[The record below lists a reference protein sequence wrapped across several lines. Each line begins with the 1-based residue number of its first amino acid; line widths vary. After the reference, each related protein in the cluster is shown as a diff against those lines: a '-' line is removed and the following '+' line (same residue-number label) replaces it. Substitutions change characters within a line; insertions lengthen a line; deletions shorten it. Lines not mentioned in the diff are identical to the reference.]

1 MVARSE
7 IIIAEG
13 EHIIRNLGEINRG
26 IDNIF
31 RRVIDPHVKKNMRS
45 FMNTQ
50 SDMKKYP
57 GPVVYPIEWESDL
70 QELMWHITDG
80 FGGGIPSQR
89 TGEFFRNYDVRV
101 NRALAEAAIVNTSE
115 YADFL
120 VGERQQRF
128 HANTGYRKITSY
140 EDDLLDSSRPVI
152 AKAFD
157 SEIRVF
163 LFSKGLL

>member
-1 MVARSE
+1 MAARSE
-7 IIIAEG
+7 IIILEG
-13 EHIIRNLGEINRG
+13 EHIVRNLGEINQG
-26 IDNIF
+26 IDGIF
-31 RRVIDPHVKKNMRS
+31 RRVVDPHLKKHMRS

-57 GPVVYPIEWESDL
+57 GPVVYPIEWESEA
-70 QELMWHITDG
+70 QERWSRWALGQDIL
-80 FGGGIPSQR
+80 PSTR

-101 NRALAEAAIVNTSE
+101 NRALAESAIVNTSE

-120 VGERQQRF
+120 VGEQQQRF
-128 HANTGYRKITSY
+128 HGNTGYRKITSY

-152 AKAFD
+152 ARGFD

-163 LFSKGLL
+163 LFNKGLL

>member
-1 MVARSE
+1 MAARSE
-7 IIIAEG
+7 IIILEG
-13 EHIIRNLGEINRG
+13 EHIIRNLGEINEG
-26 IDNIF
+26 VDGIF
-31 RRVIDPHVKKNMRS
+31 RRVVDPHLKKHMRS

-57 GPVVYPIEWESDL
+57 GPVVYPIEWESEK
-70 QELMWHITDG
+70 QRRAFFATDG
-80 FGGGIPSQR
+80 FGGGIPSRR
-89 TGEFFRNYDVRV
+89 TGEFFRDYDVRV

-115 YADFL
+115 YADPL
-120 VGERQQRF
+120 VGESQQRF

-152 AKAFD
+152 ARGFD

-163 LFSKGLL
+163 LFNKGLL